1 MNQDDIKKLVGIAF
15 SSWNQGIA
23 SSGKGLDNILD
34 AWEGALHDLTYQE
47 ALKAVNHLAITETY
61 LPRPFQIRKQALI
74 LAGKVKPAPPGSAA
88 WAILQNV
95 ARDVNSGAIEPSNM
109 HEVVLTTLQ
118 RMGGVGAISAA
129 TNGDRAFFLDVYKD
143 VLGEWEARAY
153 GIPD

>member
-1 MNQDDIKKLVGIAF
+1 MDKEELKKLVGIAF
-15 SSWNQGIA
+15 SHWNQGIA
-23 SSGKGLDNILD
+23 STGKGLDNILG
-34 AWEGALHDLTYQE
+34 AWGDALHDITYKE
-47 ALKAVNHLAITETY
+47 AVNAVNHLAITETY

-95 ARDVNSGAIEPSNM
+95 ARDVNTGAIEPSNM

-143 VLGEWEARAY
+143 VLGEWEAQAY
-153 GIPD
+153 GLTE